1 MILIID
7 MALNDM
13 IRDTTKKVFSTMLN
27 LELEEISENE
37 DITDTDEYWIE
48 GALFF
53 GGGILGDFRIQ
64 LREGYAKKAASIMLG
79 TEMDNIKSEAEVL
92 DVIKELANMI
102 GGNLR
107 TQISA
112 SGLECDISPPKAERK
127 KSIIH
132 NVPAGGRFARV
143 FFKQGIN
150 YIISEI
156 HLRPY
161 KI

>member
-1 MILIID
+1 
-7 MALNDM
+7 MALYEM
-13 IRDTTKKVFSTMLN
+13 IRDTTKKVFSTMLEF
-27 LELEEISENE
+27 ELEEISDSKE
-37 DITDTDEYWIE
+37 ITDTDEFWIE

-53 GGGILGDFRIQ
+53 GGGVLGDFRIQ
-64 LREGYAKKAASIMLG
+64 MRESYAQKIASTMLG
-79 TEMDNIKSEAEVL
+79 SDMSNIQSETEVL

-112 SGLECDISPPKAERK
+112 SGLQCDISPSKAERK
-127 KSIIH
+127 QNINH
-132 NVPAGGRFARV
+132 TVPSGGKFARSY
-143 FFKQGIN
+143 FKYGLHYLIT
-150 YIISEI
+150 EI

>member
-1 MILIID
+1 
-7 MALNDM
+7 MALYEM
-13 IRDTTKKVFSTMLN
+13 IRDTTKKVFSTMMEF
-27 LELEEISENE
+27 ELEEIS
-37 DITDTDEYWIE
+37 DSKKITDTDEFWIE

-53 GGGILGDFRIQ
+53 GGSVLGDFRIQ
-64 LREGYAKKAASIMLG
+64 MRESFAQKVASTMLG
-79 TEMDNIKSEAEVL
+79 ADMSSIQSENEVL

-112 SGLECDISPPKAERK
+112 SGLQCDISPPKAERK
-127 KSIIH
+127 QNINHK
-132 NVPAGGRFARV
+132 VPSGGRFARSY
-143 FFKQGIN
+143 FKHGMHYVIT
-150 YIISEI
+150 EI

>member
-1 MILIID
+1 
-7 MALNDM
+7 
-13 IRDTTKKVFSTMLN
+13 MLN
-27 LELEEISENE
+27 LEIEEIGVSQ

-53 GGGILGDFRIQ
+53 GGGVLGDFRMQ
-64 LREGYAKKAASIMLG
+64 LRESYAKKVAAIMLG
-79 TEMDNIKSEAEVL
+79 TDMGGIKSEAEVL
-92 DVIKELANMI
+92 DVVKELANMI

-112 SGLECDISPPKAERK
+112 SGLQCDISPPKAERK
-127 KSIIH
+127 QNINH
-132 NVPAGGRFARV
+132 NIPSGGKFARSY
-143 FFKQGIN
+143 FKQGIN
-150 YIISEI
+150 YIIAEI